1 MTESRARRTVRRAC
15 AGIRPAR
22 LIALCAAALLG
33 AHARAL
39 HAQSGATSE
48 RGAAALGSVLDGL
61 GTTGRVLLIA
71 AHPDDEDTQ
80 LIAWLT
86 RGRKVE
92 TAYLSLTRGDGGQNL
107 IGNELGEALGV
118 IRTQELLSARRID
131 GGRQFFTR
139 AFDFGFSKNAEE
151 TLNHWPRDTI
161 LGDVV
166 RVVRAFRPQVIVGVF
181 SGTPRDGHGHHQIS
195 GILAREVY
203 DVSADTVRFP
213 TAGYGMPWTVS
224 KFYRNARFAPE
235 LQTVK
240 MNTGE
245 YDALLGRSYYEIA
258 AESRSQHKS
267 QGFGVLQRKGVF
279 MDFLTREATRVP
291 APADAKTEQT
301 LFDGIDTTWARLAAR
316 TPRADARAMLDS
328 SDVAM
333 RDARRVFRAQDPTA
347 TIAPLA
353 TALRL
358 LRSARDA
365 SGTRPSL
372 LLAAFGYPR
381 PMLTDA
387 NGYFAIAAGRR
398 TGPQPLGQ
406 PAGPQAD
413 AELWDALSLTIERA
427 ERALVLAAGVA
438 VEAIAPRA
446 TFPVRES
453 AKTNVND
460 SLPVAITVF
469 NRGRASVMFANATI
483 PVVDAT
489 GRVAA
494 AVTASEAPRVI
505 ATDSALTINRFA
517 MARTPTTAWWQGVS
531 KPGDWFLTPISALD
545 EAQQHARLSINAT
558 VQLTIAGVPVEIV
571 APVVNRFADPVK
583 GDQQVPVAAV
593 PGITIGLDNVVE
605 FIRADVLVEREFR
618 VHIQSAYPDS
628 ARVDVNIDLPAGLK
642 ADSAIRTRLLTPGAP
657 SATLIF
663 KVKGKVGPGRLQMG
677 AIARHAG
684 RASTTGYYTIS
695 FDHITPQ
702 NMYAPSG
709 MWLQA
714 VNVAL
719 PLRARVGYVP
729 GVGDHGMDALRQLDV
744 PYEKLDPAS
753 LENTDLSRFSAIVVG
768 PRAYGASEALVANS
782 AKLLD
787 YAKKGGRLV
796 VQYGQNEMTKP
807 GIMPYPIQ
815 LTRTAARVTIEDA
828 PVTVLQPKSPL
839 LTLPNKIGAD
849 DWMGWVQERATYM
862 PSVIDPRYTSVLA
875 MNDPGEP
882 VNNGALLVAP
892 VGKGSYVYVT
902 LALFRQLPNGVPGAA
917 RILMNLI
924 NPAPLPTVPL
934 KM

>member
-1 MTESRARRTVRRAC
+1 MTASRTRRSEQWAC
-15 AGIRPAR
+15 VGIRAACGV
-22 LIALCAAALLG
+22 ALCAAALLG
-33 AHARAL
+33 AHARVL
-39 HAQSGATSE
+39 RAQSGATSE
-48 RGAAALGSVLDGL
+48 RGAAALGSVMDGL

-80 LIAWLT
+80 LIAWLA

-240 MNTGE
+240 MNAGE
-245 YDALLGRSYYEIA
+245 YDALLGRSYSEIA

-279 MDFLTREATRVP
+279 MDFLTREASRVP
-291 APADAKTEQT
+291 APADAKTEHT
-301 LFDGIDTTWARLAAR
+301 LFDGIDTTWAHLKSRS
-316 TPRADARAMLDS
+316 TRADVRGALDS
-328 SDVAM
+328 ADVAM
-333 RDARRVFRAQDPTA
+333 LEARRVFRAQDPTP

-358 LRSARDA
+358 LRAARDN
-365 SGTRPSL
+365 SGTRPKML
-372 LLAAFGYPR
+372 LNVPNFPA
-381 PMLTDA
+381 PMLVDA
-387 NGYFAIAAGRR
+387 NGYFATPAGMR
-398 TGPQPLGQ
+398 TGPQPMQ
-406 PAGPQAD
+406 PAGAPAD
-413 AELWDALSLTIERA
+413 AELWDAVSLTIERA

-446 TFPVRES
+446 TFPVREGG
-453 AKTNVND
+453 KTTVND

-469 NRGRASVMFANATI
+469 NRGHAVVSLRDASINVVGGDARARTA
-483 PVVDAT
+483 P
-489 GRVAA
+489 
-494 AVTASEAPRVI
+494 AVSEAPRPV
-505 ATDSALTINRFA
+505 ATDSAVTISRFA
-517 MARTPTTAWWQGVS
+517 IARAPTTSWWQAVS
-531 KPGDWFLTPISALD
+531 RSGDWFRTPVSALD
-545 EAQQHARLSINAT
+545 DAQQQARLSTNAT
-558 VQLTIAGVPVEIV
+558 VQLSIAGVTVDVV

-605 FIRADVLVEREFR
+605 YLRADVPVEREFR
-618 VHIQSAYPDS
+618 VHILSAYPDS
-628 ARVDVNIDLPAGLK
+628 ASVAVSIELPPGLK
-642 ADSAIRTRLLTPGAP
+642 ADSALRTRVLTPGAP
-657 SATLIF
+657 EATLTF
-663 KVKGKVGPGRLQMG
+663 KVKGKVGPGRLQLG
-677 AIARHAG
+677 AIARHEG
-684 RASTTGYYTIS
+684 RSSTTGYYTLAY
-695 FDHITPQ
+695 DHITPQ
-702 NMYAPSG
+702 RMYAPSG
-709 MWLQA
+709 MWLAA

-744 PYEKLDPAS
+744 PFEKLDPSA
-753 LENTDLSRFSAIVVG
+753 LDHTDLSRFSAIVVG
-768 PRAYGASEALVANS
+768 PRAYGASDVLVANS

-924 NPAPLPTVPL
+924 NPAPLPAVPP

>member
-1 MTESRARRTVRRAC
+1 MFLAFPVT
-15 AGIRPAR
+15 
-22 LIALCAAALLG
+22 AAA
-33 AHARAL
+33 
-39 HAQSGATSE
+39 QSAASGD
-48 RGAAALGSVLDGL
+48 RGAAALGSTLDAL

-107 IGNELGEALGV
+107 ISNELGDALGV
-118 IRTQELLSARRID
+118 IRTQELMSARRID

-166 RVVRAFRPQVIVGVF
+166 RVVRAFRPQVIVAVF

-203 DVSADTVRFP
+203 DISADTLRFP
-213 TAGYGMPWTVS
+213 AAGYGMPWTVS

-279 MDFLTREATRVP
+279 MGYLAREATRVA
-291 APADAKTEQT
+291 APADAKSEQS
-301 LFDGIDTTWARLAAR
+301 LFDGVDTTWARLGAR
-316 TPRADARAMLDS
+316 TSRADARAMLDS
-328 SDVAM
+328 ADVAM
-333 RDARRVFRAQDPTA
+333 REARRVFRAQDPTP

-353 TALRL
+353 TALGL
-358 LRSARDA
+358 LRSARET
-365 SGTRPSL
+365 SGTRPKML
-372 LLAAFGYPR
+372 TTVFAFPR

-387 NGYFAIAAGRR
+387 NGWFAIPAGMR
-398 TGPQPLGQ
+398 TGLQPMQ

-413 AELWDALSLTIERA
+413 AELWDALSLTIDRA

-453 AKTNVND
+453 GKTNVND

-469 NRGRASVMFANATI
+469 NRGHASVTLTSAAI

-494 AVTASEAPRVI
+494 VTAAASEAPRAI
-505 ATDSALTINRFA
+505 ATDSAVTVNRFA
-517 MARTPTTAWWQGVS
+517 MARTPTTAWWQALS
-531 KPGDWFLTPISALD
+531 RPGDWFLTPISALD
-545 EAQQHARLSINAT
+545 EAQQQARTSTNAILQLS
-558 VQLTIAGVPVEIV
+558 IAGVPVTVV
-571 APVVNRFADPVK
+571 APIVNRFADPVK

-605 FIRADVLVEREFR
+605 YIRAGVPVEREFR
-618 VHIQSAYPDS
+618 VHILSAYPDS

-642 ADSAIRTRLLTPGAP
+642 ADSAIRTRVLTPGAP
-657 SATLIF
+657 SATLTF
-663 KVKGKVGPGRLQMG
+663 KVKGKVGAGRLQMG
-677 AIARHAG
+677 AIARHVG
-684 RASTTGYYTIS
+684 RASTTGYYTIA

-709 MWLQA
+709 MWLEA

-719 PLRARVGYVP
+719 PLKARVGYVP

-768 PRAYGASEALVANS
+768 PRAYGASEVLVANS

-796 VQYGQNEMTKP
+796 VQYGQFEMTRP

-815 LTRTAARVTIEDA
+815 LTRSAARVTIEDA

-839 LTLPNKIGAD
+839 LTLPNRIGVD
-849 DWMGWVQERATYM
+849 DWSGWVQERALYM
-862 PSVIDPRYTSVLA
+862 PSVIDPRYVSVLA

-924 NPAPLPTVPL
+924 NPAPLAAVPP